1 MAENIMTMGRTP
13 TLTEYIASYR
23 LDDLTFSD
31 FFLREVMRFRSG
43 EKIIVQFNS
52 FLNKYMPEFKSTLVT
67 VTLNEAERLKYR
79 FNPKLM
85 SFDLYG
91 TTELWFMILE
101 VNEIHRIID
110 FDLSTVILP
119 QRIIVER
126 MTRVKNLEQDV
137 IDYNEE
143 RFAEDLAAE

>member
-1 MAENIMTMGRTP
+1 MAETVMTMGQSA
-13 TLTEYIASYR
+13 TLPEYISSYR

-52 FLNKYMPEFKSTLVT
+52 FLNKYMPEFKSTLVS
-67 VTLNEAERLKYR
+67 VNLNEAERLKYR
-79 FNPKLM
+79 FNPKLL

-101 VNEIHRIID
+101 VNEIQRIID
-110 FDLSTVILP
+110 FDLKTIILP
-119 QRIIVER
+119 QRIVVER
-126 MTRVKNLEQDV
+126 MVRVKNLEQPI

-143 RFAEDLAAE
+143 RFAESLASE